1 VWLCALRTSFQVLQ
15 NQGTNEANKKRER
28 KDGNMIQILIII
40 ALAVGAFFAYMY
52 TKTARTALDP
62 TTFKQFKLIKKTEV
76 SHDTHI
82 FRFALDNPEQTLGL
96 PVGQHIVLRAD
107 CTTDGK
113 TETVTHS
120 YTPISSDDEKGYVD
134 FMIKV
139 YFANVNPRFPH
150 GGRLSQ
156 HMYNMKIG
164 DRMQM
169 RGPQGKFTYLGN
181 GTARIHKPGHG
192 PTTETVDAYAA
203 IAGGTGITP
212 ILQIIR
218 AIKKNK
224 EDRTKVFLV
233 YGNQTERDIL
243 LRKELDEDMKG
254 DDRFHVWYTVD
265 RDVSAD
271 WPYDKGYVS
280 EEMFRKHLPVP
291 DKLGDDSV
299 PQNKGIKRVMALMCG
314 PPPMVT
320 MAIKPNLEKIG
331 YTAESMFSF

>member
-1 VWLCALRTSFQVLQ
+1 MYHILLFVVLAI
-15 NQGTNEANKKRER
+15 GAVVAF
-28 KDGNMIQILIII
+28 II
-40 ALAVGAFFAYMY
+40 
-52 TKTARTALDP
+52 TKTPKVALDSRV
-62 TTFKQFKLIKKTEV
+62 FKQFELIKKTEV

-82 FRFALDNPEQTLGL
+82 FRFALDKPGQTLGL
-96 PVGQHIVLRAD
+96 PVGQHIVLRAN
-107 CTTDGK
+107 CTTAGK
-113 TETVTHS
+113 TEMVTHS

-139 YFANVNPRFPH
+139 YFANTNPRFPN

-156 HMYNMKIG
+156 HMFNMKIG

-169 RGPQGKFTYLGN
+169 RGPQGNFTYLGN
-181 GTARIHKPGHG
+181 GAARIQKPGRG
-192 PTTETVDAYAA
+192 PVTEKVDAYAA

-243 LRKELDEDMKG
+243 LRKELDEDMKD
-254 DDRFHVWYTVD
+254 DDRFHVWYTID
-265 RDVSAD
+265 REASPG

-280 EEMFRKHLPVP
+280 EMMFRKHLPVP
-291 DKLGDDSV
+291 DKLGDGTV
-299 PQNKGIKRVMALMCG
+299 PQNAGLKRVMALMCG

-331 YTAESMFSF
+331 YTADNMFSF